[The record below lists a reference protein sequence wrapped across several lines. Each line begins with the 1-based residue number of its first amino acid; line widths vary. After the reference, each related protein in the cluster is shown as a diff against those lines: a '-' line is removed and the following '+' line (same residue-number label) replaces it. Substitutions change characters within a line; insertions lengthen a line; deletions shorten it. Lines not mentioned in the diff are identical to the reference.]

1 MPAIERVTMTDK
13 PNETIIEFSAD
24 GRIERAQVEDAMRQL
39 DEAMDRG
46 DTVHVFA
53 EIRNFSGMSWEAW
66 RSDLGNAIRY
76 LTRLRQF
83 GRLAVVSDQ
92 SWVRSV
98 TRIESAL
105 LPFVRYE
112 VYTREQRDH
121 ALAWVRGEIATPHPA
136 GLRIV
141 EDGDADILTFK
152 IDGRITSADA
162 LSLAE
167 QASALID
174 RGSGYRLLAIV
185 RNYDGFE
192 PALLVDTKLLELKLR
207 LLRHIGRYALVGG
220 PDWLARL
227 TDSVDPLIKM
237 QVRHFPAGEED
248 AARAWLRSDA
258 A

>member
-92 SWVRSV
+92 SRVALSVTSNSSRRGAIRCRAASASSSSASRSCRNWIGDRLSASV
-98 TRIESAL
+98 TRSSHCA
-105 LPFVRYE
+105 
-112 VYTREQRDH
+112 
-121 ALAWVRGEIATPHPA
+121 AAAIA
-136 GLRIV
+136 
-141 EDGDADILTFK
+141 
-152 IDGRITSADA
+152 
-162 LSLAE
+162 
-167 QASALID
+167 
-174 RGSGYRLLAIV
+174 
-185 RNYDGFE
+185 
-192 PALLVDTKLLELKLR
+192 
-207 LLRHIGRYALVGG
+207 
-220 PDWLARL
+220 
-227 TDSVDPLIKM
+227 
-237 QVRHFPAGEED
+237 
-248 AARAWLRSDA
+248 
-258 A
+258 